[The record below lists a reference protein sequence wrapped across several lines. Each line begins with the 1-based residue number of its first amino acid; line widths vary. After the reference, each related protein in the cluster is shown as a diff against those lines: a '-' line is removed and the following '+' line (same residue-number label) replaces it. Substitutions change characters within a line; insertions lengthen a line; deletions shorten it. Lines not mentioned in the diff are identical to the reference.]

1 MYTFTR
7 TRIYMK
13 TFQQTNDLW
22 KQIDY
27 LLNKLIKDTAATLIR
42 YILGMHE
49 SLITEENYEKQN
61 NLWNVGTIIETGTGI
76 N

>member
-13 TFQQTNDLW
+13 TFQQTNDLR

-49 SLITEENYEKQN
+49 SLLTEQNYEKQN
-61 NLWNVGTIIETGTGI
+61 NL
-76 N
+76 

>member
-13 TFQQTNDLW
+13 TFQQTNDLL

-49 SLITEENYEKQN
+49 SLLTEENYEKQN
-61 NLWNVGTIIETGTGI
+61 NL
-76 N
+76 

>member
-13 TFQQTNDLW
+13 TYDLS

-49 SLITEENYEKQN
+49 SLLTEQNYEKQN
-61 NLWNVGTIIETGTGI
+61 NL
-76 N
+76 